1 MNKEKKGISFSN
13 ICIMV
18 GIIPMVVA
26 VLIVSF
32 SLTSSLKSSI
42 KEGIENELKVAA
54 EQVNQYFA
62 YDVIANG
69 VVDYEEYS
77 DHEYIES
84 LKGNDIELTL
94 FQGDTR
100 LLTSLKN
107 EEGSYNEGTQA
118 SSDIFAAVKSGQEY
132 SAENVS
138 INGKKYFVYYK
149 PIYDGNGAFWGM
161 AFAGEPETKVNAT
174 INSEVRK
181 IVIISVALVVV
192 LLLIII
198 LLSRVLAKTLISTSD
213 SLNRLS
219 EGNLDAKFDFT
230 SIVKEFN
237 SLVLSGN
244 ILQKQLLTSVGGAK
258 NASVDLNSAITVVD
272 GLSATSADGAGQIA
286 QVVGEMATTAQSMAE
301 TVQDANATVI
311 DMGDS
316 IDRISERIKDM
327 NASSNASIEAND
339 NAMKYMDKLTD
350 ASEESAR
357 TVDEIGEKIAECSES
372 ASKIQSAAVA
382 ITEIASQ
389 TNLLS
394 LNASIE
400 AARAGEAG
408 RGFAVVATEI
418 QKLAEQSNVSAG
430 EIQSII
436 NEIMDRVNQCVDKA
450 DEMNSVI
457 EKQMEFLRETKNK
470 IDDMSVAGKE
480 LSDGANVIS
489 SEADELAE
497 LKEKV
502 LASISD
508 LSAISE
514 ENAASSQE
522 ATASVEN
529 IANAVESTR
538 TESENMRNLASDL
551 NNKMEFFKL

>member
-1 MNKEKKGISFSN
+1 
-13 ICIMV
+13 MV

-174 INSEVRK
+174 INSEV
-181 IVIISVALVVV
+181 
-192 LLLIII
+192 
-198 LLSRVLAKTLISTSD
+198 RVLAKTLISTSD

-450 DEMNSVI
+450 DEMISVI
-457 EKQMEFLRETKNK
+457 EKQMDSCAKPK
-470 IDDMSVAGKE
+470 IRLM
-480 LSDGANVIS
+480 I
-489 SEADELAE
+489 
-497 LKEKV
+497 
-502 LASISD
+502 
-508 LSAISE
+508 
-514 ENAASSQE
+514 
-522 ATASVEN
+522 
-529 IANAVESTR
+529 
-538 TESENMRNLASDL
+538 
-551 NNKMEFFKL
+551 